1 MKRINRKHVL
11 DGMIHSFTISII
23 VYLITII
30 LFSEFY
36 LERRNHEFEN
46 FVNIMEQYKQ
56 TLFLTSRI
64 LENKIQETKL
74 VKKNDLTALKEIK
87 SGYFRGNVKPTS
99 VDIELAN
106 EFQFLIST
114 MPTILP
120 QNDVVYYRSYLS
132 DMTSSDK
139 EEVSVVKEC
148 SSNYVCTIN
157 ASERRLSD
165 RILISKIY
173 HKSESNESYI
183 TLSSPVY
190 YHNSIIGDLNIDVTI
205 NRFFDFSQITV
216 ASHLINT
223 VTFHELT
230 YGNSFYS
237 DISST
242 KEYIADNSTVFVFK
256 VPFVWIVF
264 KLLWGFFFLWGFI
277 FYAIYLFRTLK
288 FNRDKLYEI
297 ELNVNQDD
305 LTGLLNR
312 NVLKDKKFTEDLK
325 KSGAAIMAI
334 DGDKLK
340 QINDTYGHLVGDEAI
355 KQIAYGMRQVF
366 RERDYLIRTGGDEF
380 VAVLPGCNLDNAIIL
395 GERLKEVVMETT
407 FSPYQLNVSI
417 SVGITQLMNSEL
429 FEDALKRADSNLY
442 AEKNR
447 CK

>member
-1 MKRINRKHVL
+1 M
-11 DGMIHSFTISII
+11 
-23 VYLITII
+23 
-30 LFSEFY
+30 
-36 LERRNHEFEN
+36 
-46 FVNIMEQYKQ
+46 
-56 TLFLTSRI
+56 
-64 LENKIQETKL
+64 
-74 VKKNDLTALKEIK
+74 
-87 SGYFRGNVKPTS
+87 
-99 VDIELAN
+99 
-106 EFQFLIST
+106 
-114 MPTILP
+114 
-120 QNDVVYYRSYLS
+120 
-132 DMTSSDK
+132 
-139 EEVSVVKEC
+139 
-148 SSNYVCTIN
+148 
-157 ASERRLSD
+157 
-165 RILISKIY
+165 
-173 HKSESNESYI
+173 
-183 TLSSPVY
+183 
-190 YHNSIIGDLNIDVTI
+190 TI
-205 NRFFDFSQITV
+205 NRFFDFSQLTV

>member
-1 MKRINRKHVL
+1 
-11 DGMIHSFTISII
+11 
-23 VYLITII
+23 
-30 LFSEFY
+30 
-36 LERRNHEFEN
+36 
-46 FVNIMEQYKQ
+46 
-56 TLFLTSRI
+56 
-64 LENKIQETKL
+64 
-74 VKKNDLTALKEIK
+74 
-87 SGYFRGNVKPTS
+87 
-99 VDIELAN
+99 
-106 EFQFLIST
+106 

-205 NRFFDFSQITV
+205 NRFFDFSQLTM